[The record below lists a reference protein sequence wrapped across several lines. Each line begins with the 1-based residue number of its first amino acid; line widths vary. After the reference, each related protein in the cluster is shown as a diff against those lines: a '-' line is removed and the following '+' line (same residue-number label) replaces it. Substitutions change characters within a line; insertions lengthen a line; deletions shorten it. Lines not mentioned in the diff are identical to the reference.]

1 MDLLEDYSAYKK
13 EEKLSEDAWIDQ
25 LSVHDRE
32 RPVQLISMYC
42 LLINWMMQQN
52 LPGIQLPVFD
62 GSPTKW
68 SELIMKIKN
77 MVHDLQ
83 FLTYTQR
90 MTSSCNIYKV
100 KQRGQCSAS
109 QM

>member
-52 LPGIQLPVFD
+52 LQEYSYQYLMGRQQN
-62 GSPTKW
+62 GR
-68 SELIMKIKN
+68 N
-77 MVHDLQ
+77 
-83 FLTYTQR
+83 
-90 MTSSCNIYKV
+90 
-100 KQRGQCSAS
+100 
-109 QM
+109 